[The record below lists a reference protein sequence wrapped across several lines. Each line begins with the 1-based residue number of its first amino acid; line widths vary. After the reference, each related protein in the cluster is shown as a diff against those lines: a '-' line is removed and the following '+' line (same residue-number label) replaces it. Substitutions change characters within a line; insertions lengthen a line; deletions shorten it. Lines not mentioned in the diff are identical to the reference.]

1 MTRQGRETAAGFL
14 FISPWL
20 VGFLLLT
27 AGPMIASLIFSFFNY
42 NFTNKFQWIGL
53 KNYVKMVTN
62 DYDFWNSVGVTFKW
76 VFIREPIFLA
86 LGLGAALIVNRDFK
100 GVGVYRT
107 VFYAPSLVAGTVST
121 AVMWKML
128 LAKDGQ
134 LNMILALVGVQPVA
148 WFSNPAT
155 AFGALVVTSF
165 ISFGGPMVIFL
176 AGLKNIPEVYYEAA
190 VIDGA
195 GAWYQ
200 FWRITVPM
208 LSPVLFFQAIMGAIW
223 AFQSFTVAFVVSAGT
238 GGPAGTTM
246 FYLLNVYRNA
256 FKYYRAGYASA
267 LAWGLFLVILAF
279 TALVFRSSDLWVF
292 YETEVRAK
300 KKPRG

>member
-20 VGFLLLT
+20 VGFILLT

-42 NFTNKFQWIGL
+42 NFTNKFLWVGL
-53 KNYVKMVTN
+53 KNYVKMFTN
-62 DYDFWNSVGVTFKW
+62 DYDFWNSVAVTFKW

-134 LNMILALVGVQPVA
+134 LNMLLSLVGIQPVA
-148 WFSNPAT
+148 WFNNPAT

-176 AGLKNIPEVYYEAA
+176 AGLKNIPAVYYEAA

-195 GAWYQ
+195 GAWYR
-200 FWRITVPM
+200 FWRITIPM

-279 TALVFRSSDLWVF
+279 TALVFRSSDMWVF
-292 YETEVRAK
+292 YETEVKAK
-300 KKPRG
+300 KRPKG